1 VAQQSLDLGVERPV
15 IDGFSVIGIVGR
27 PKQDGRRPM
36 RVEPLVGVEPWLS
49 RSNDSIDGKEAGS
62 SVIWVK
68 VIPLPWIVG
77 EHDIGPVR
85 SNQ

>member
-1 VAQQSLDLGVERPV
+1 VAQKSLDLDVERPV
-15 IDGFSVIGIVGR
+15 IHRLGVIGIVGR
-27 PKQDGRRPM
+27 PKQDGRGPM

-49 RSNDSIDGKEAGS
+49 RSHNSIDGKEAGC
-62 SVIWVK
+62 SVIRVK
-68 VIPLPWIVG
+68 LVPLPWIVG